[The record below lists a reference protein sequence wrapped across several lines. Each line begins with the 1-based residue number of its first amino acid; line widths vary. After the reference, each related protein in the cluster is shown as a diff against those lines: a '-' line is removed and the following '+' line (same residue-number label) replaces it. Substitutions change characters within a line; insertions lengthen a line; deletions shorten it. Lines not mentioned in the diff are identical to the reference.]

1 MTKEEEAN
9 SPPSLDVIRIDTHE
23 NDRKPASCCICLNV
37 RLGTILIGL
46 FNLVS
51 FSFIT
56 IFL

>member
-9 SPPSLDVIRIDTHE
+9 SQPSLDVIRIDTHE

-46 FNLVS
+46 FNMVR
-51 FSFIT
+51 
-56 IFL
+56 